1 MKFAFPVFFF
11 ISFFLI
17 SSCSEYQ
24 EVLKGN
30 DLGKK
35 YELAKTYYNKK
46 QYYKALPLFEELV
59 PVYKGSKEG
68 EEMYYY
74 LPFCYY
80 GTGEYIVAA
89 YHFKNFFA
97 TYPTSVHAEE
107 CLFMNAKCYMQMS
120 PKYELSQEFTEKAIN
135 EFQLFTNSFPTSPLV
150 SQANED
156 IDQMRSK
163 LQVKAFASAKLYFQM
178 ENYKASAVALAN
190 LLRSYPDLPNI
201 AEACF
206 LIVKSDY
213 LYALNSIEGKQKDR
227 YEKTI
232 SVYNQYKDKFA
243 GTRYEKE
250 AKNLFDNS
258 TSILNK
264 LNIHE

>member
-1 MKFAFPVFFF
+1 MKFASPVFLF

-190 LLRSYPDLPNI
+190 LIRSYPDLPNI

>member
-1 MKFAFPVFFF
+1 MKYTFSILVILSIFT
-11 ISFFLI
+11 I

-35 YELAKTYYNKK
+35 YEMAKSYYNKK
-46 QYYKALPLFEELV
+46 QYYKALPLLEELV

-97 TYPTSVHAEE
+97 TYPTNVHAEE
-107 CLFMNAKCYMQMS
+107 CLFMNAKCYMKMS
-120 PKYELSQEFTEKAIN
+120 PKYELSQDFTEKSIN
-135 EFQLFTNSFPTSPLV
+135 EFQLFTNSFPTSALV
-150 SQANED
+150 SQANDD
-156 IDQMRSK
+156 IDQMRAK
-163 LQVKAFASAKLYFQM
+163 LQVKAFAGAKLYYQM
-178 ENYKASAVALAN
+178 TNYKASAVALSN
-190 LLRSYPDLPNI
+190 LIRNYPDLPNI

-213 LYALNSIEGKQKDR
+213 LYALNSIVEKQKDR
-227 YEKTI
+227 FEKTV

-250 AKNLFDNS
+250 AKTILDNS

>member
-1 MKFAFPVFFF
+1 
-11 ISFFLI
+11 
-17 SSCSEYQ
+17 
-24 EVLKGN
+24 
-30 DLGKK
+30 
-35 YELAKTYYNKK
+35 
-46 QYYKALPLFEELV
+46 
-59 PVYKGSKEG
+59 
-68 EEMYYY
+68 
-74 LPFCYY
+74 
-80 GTGEYIVAA
+80 
-89 YHFKNFFA
+89 
-97 TYPTSVHAEE
+97 
-107 CLFMNAKCYMQMS
+107 
-120 PKYELSQEFTEKAIN
+120 
-135 EFQLFTNSFPTSPLV
+135 
-150 SQANED
+150 
-156 IDQMRSK
+156 MRSK

-190 LLRSYPDLPNI
+190 LIRSYPDLPNI